1 MERLHQKSWHALW
14 QHMLKQ
20 AVDDVG
26 RLDRRIFSDPALGGA
41 LQKIADKYSV
51 EVATIQPGVSATRR
65 VVEKEGDDGWGERRK
80 FKQTWLDVSIPFTG
94 EAESFR
100 VSPSSCSIPSQHA
113 RIGNSELII
122 SVIDDDNA
130 DGQVKSFIDV
140 VTGNL
145 NTLRTEYIR
154 EKAQMDLVI
163 QQAADRRKAEIAAED
178 ERDKKR
184 SFTVKN

>member
-1 MERLHQKSWHALW
+1 MERLHQKSWSMLW

-26 RLDRRIFSDPALGGA
+26 KLDRRIFSDPALGGT

-51 EVATIQPGVSATRR
+51 EVATIQPGASANRR
-65 VVEKEGDDGWGERRK
+65 VVEKEGNDGWGGRAN

-100 VSPSSCSIPSQHA
+100 VSPSRCSIPSQQA
-113 RIGNSELII
+113 RIGQNELTI

-130 DGQVKSFIDV
+130 DAQVKSFIDA

-145 NTLRTEYIR
+145 EHPSGRVRAGKGANG
-154 EKAQMDLVI
+154 
-163 QQAADRRKAEIAAED
+163 
-178 ERDKKR
+178 
-184 SFTVKN
+184 

>member
-1 MERLHQKSWHALW
+1 MERLHQKSWYALW

-20 AVDDVG
+20 AVNDVG
-26 RLDRRIFSDPALGGA
+26 KLDRKLFSDPSLGGA
-41 LQKIADKYSV
+41 LQKIAEKYTV
-51 EVATIQPGVSATRR
+51 DVATIQPGASATRR
-65 VVEKEGDDGWGERRK
+65 VVEKEGNDGWGGRAQ

-100 VSPSSCSIPSQHA
+100 VSPSRCSIPSQQA
-113 RIGNSELII
+113 RIGTNELTI

-130 DGQVKSFIDV
+130 EAQVKSFTDIV
-140 VTGNL
+140 SGNL
-145 NTLRTEYIR
+145 NTLRAEYAQ
-154 EKAQMDLVI
+154 EKAQMEQHI

-178 ERDKKR
+178 ERDNKR